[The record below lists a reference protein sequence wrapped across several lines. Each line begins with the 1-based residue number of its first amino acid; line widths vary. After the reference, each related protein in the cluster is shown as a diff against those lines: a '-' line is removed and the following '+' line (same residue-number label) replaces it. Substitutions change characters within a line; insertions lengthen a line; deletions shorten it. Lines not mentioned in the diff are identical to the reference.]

1 MDAPDPAA
9 TIAKRLSQLNKEASL
24 RTLAAQNL
32 QRKRKLSEILGQ
44 GALLNDQQE
53 QKKILKVSESAAP
66 AAVSHGPMLLLPT
79 DWASR
84 LLGST
89 SESSSLFT
97 LPHLTLA
104 PLQGR
109 QYLLLGEE
117 LLLLWTM
124 LTVSML
130 SLLTAGPDWTLQF
143 LPNVLSPS
151 LRPRPLLMY
160 LYESDLSLAAACAL
174 HVISAAFHSSV
185 LGFGAKDSF
194 FQQVTTESGAADNNV
209 F

>member
-1 MDAPDPAA
+1 MDAPNPAA
-9 TIAKRLSQLNKEASL
+9 MIAKRVSQLNKEASL

-44 GALLNDQQE
+44 
-53 QKKILKVSESAAP
+53 SESP
-66 AAVSHGPMLLLPT
+66 AAVSHRTMLLLPT
-79 DWASR
+79 SEIGRVVCWAARQTAAPSSPCR
-84 LLGST
+84 T
-89 SESSSLFT
+89 S
-97 LPHLTLA
+97 PAAVNA

-124 LTVSML
+124 FTESML

-151 LRPRPLLMY
+151 LRPRPLFMY

-174 HVISAAFHSSV
+174 HVISAAFH
-185 LGFGAKDSF
+185 
-194 FQQVTTESGAADNNV
+194 
-209 F
+209 